1 MLKLGEKI
9 INNLYLGDKKI
20 AKAFLGDKLIFQAGK
35 PIFLDYIES
44 TGTQYIDTGIKPS
57 YEYTIK
63 TKYRYVSYNSDYNC
77 IFGTRWMAQATG
89 NNIYWV
95 GYNTNSKELMMRMG
109 KTTTAYTL
117 KLNEDVELI
126 VNPNDTTVN
135 GTSIGDA
142 MYDGEIGF
150 NLNILL
156 FNLNETTSY
165 FSSSARMYYF
175 QIYDKDMNLIQDLR
189 PCIDVDGIVCMY
201 DMVTRKYF
209 YNQGTG
215 EFIAGKFRFIDYIK
229 STGTQYIDTGING
242 AEVTRFVIKGTCV
255 ENGLNN
261 TQLIGGNNSSSQTFF
276 GNRFS
281 SSVAHW
287 YCMDSKNTSIG
298 NPHNLSIIDATIESD
313 TSQYGT
319 LTDLVDGTVSEF
331 IKFSGNAWAFSNE
344 NLLLFGGN
352 SARRSPNATC
362 YMLQLYT
369 KDGLV
374 RDFVPALDADGVVC
388 MYDKVSR
395 EYFYNA
401 GEGEFIGCKPI
412 DIDYTRIYA
421 YISSVDSWATAPDSY
436 SILIPIEV
444 GKKYRLEWETTVG
457 VGSIF
462 RYGQTN
468 IPKPQG
474 QILNSPVRTSPQDTP
489 IADITAVN
497 DYLVIQIT
505 GATASVVVEN
515 KYLKLYEIP

>member
-215 EFIAGKFRFIDYIK
+215 EFI
-229 STGTQYIDTGING
+229 
-242 AEVTRFVIKGTCV
+242 
-255 ENGLNN
+255 
-261 TQLIGGNNSSSQTFF
+261 
-276 GNRFS
+276 
-281 SSVAHW
+281 
-287 YCMDSKNTSIG
+287 
-298 NPHNLSIIDATIESD
+298 
-313 TSQYGT
+313 
-319 LTDLVDGTVSEF
+319 
-331 IKFSGNAWAFSNE
+331 
-344 NLLLFGGN
+344 
-352 SARRSPNATC
+352 
-362 YMLQLYT
+362 
-369 KDGLV
+369 
-374 RDFVPALDADGVVC
+374 
-388 MYDKVSR
+388 
-395 EYFYNA
+395 
-401 GEGEFIGCKPI
+401 GCKPI

-421 YISSVDSWATAPDSY
+421 YISSIDSWATAPDSY

-444 GKKYRLEWETTVG
+444 GKKYRLEWEKTTSDVG
-457 VGSIF
+457 TIF

-468 IPKPQG
+468 TPKPQG

-497 DYLVIQIT
+497 NYLVIQIT